1 MSSDFPLLRL
11 PEKALNLVI
20 QCMEY
25 IEIVGFSLA
34 SNKTKETV
42 KSLNLQITTLFLT
55 TEEIIKVH
63 VRGPSRMFW
72 NFYPGE
78 ENAGNEPFPV
88 YMPAC
93 VTARRGLTP
102 EILKYLN
109 PGYSIQKWIDT
120 VQYIFSHPVID
131 YLIFKREICKF
142 DMSSLMET
150 IGTAKV
156 KAFFFYD
163 QCRVECAKMAV
174 SQFPGISRMYA
185 KSQNMVETSRYTDVL
200 MQNLDVL
207 SLGHDGVIMRMEF
220 DNLLLI
226 NSKEITIRS
235 RDIKDKM
242 INQFL
247 KHWIGGSN
255 PRMEF
260 TVLLF
265 PAVRIL
271 DINAILRGLNFH
283 EAPLDQVR
291 LFTKPAT
298 QERVEIVG
306 GYDIRRVNGSVG
318 TLKIEQRADGRGA
331 VIFCVWN

>member
-1 MSSDFPLLRL
+1 MSSDFRLLRL

-25 IEIVGFSLA
+25 TEIVGYSLA

-42 KSLNLQITTLFLT
+42 KALNLQITKLLLT
-55 TEEIIKVH
+55 TEEIIEAH
-63 VRGPSRMFW
+63 IQGPSSIAW
-72 NFYPGE
+72 SFYPGE
-78 ENAGNEPFPV
+78 ENAGNEPIPV

-93 VTARRGLTP
+93 VTAMRSNVREKLG
-102 EILKYLN
+102 YLN

-131 YLIFKREICKF
+131 YLIFMRETCKF
-142 DMSSLMET
+142 DMNSLMET

-156 KAFFFYD
+156 KEFLFYD

-174 SQFPGISRMYA
+174 RRFPGISRMYA
-185 KSQNMVETSRYTDVL
+185 RSQNMVETSRYTDIL
-200 MQNLDVL
+200 MQNWDGLI
-207 SLGHDGVIMRMEF
+207 LGQGDVIMRMEF

-226 NSKEITIRS
+226 NSKEIKIRS

-247 KHWIGGSN
+247 KHWIRGSN

-260 TVLLF
+260 TLLLF
-265 PAVRIL
+265 PDGRIF
-271 DINAILRGLNFH
+271 DINAILKGLNFY

-298 QERVEIVG
+298 QETVEIMG
-306 GYDIRRVNGSVG
+306 GYDIRRMDGSVG
-318 TLKIEQRADGRGA
+318 TLKIEQREEGGA
-331 VIFCVWN
+331 FTFCVWN

>member
-20 QCMEY
+20 QCMDY

-42 KSLNLQITTLFLT
+42 KSLNLQVSPLFLT

-63 VRGPSRMFW
+63 VQRPSRMFW
-72 NFYPGE
+72 NFYPGG
-78 ENAGNEPFPV
+78 ENAGNGPIPV
-88 YMPAC
+88 YMPAR
-93 VTARRGLTP
+93 VTARRGLTR
-102 EILKYLN
+102 EILEYLN

-120 VQYIFSHPVID
+120 VQYIFPHPGINCLV
-131 YLIFKREICKF
+131 FKRDRCKF
-142 DMSSLMET
+142 DMNSLMET

-156 KAFFFYD
+156 NAFFFD
-163 QCRVECAKMAV
+163 DRCGVDCAKMAV
-174 SQFPGISRMYA
+174 RQFPGISRMYA
-185 KSQNMVETSRYTDVL
+185 RSQNMVETSLYTDIL

-207 SLGHDGVIMRMEF
+207 FLGEGDVIMRMEF

-226 NSKEITIRS
+226 NSKEIKIRS
-235 RDIKDKM
+235 RDITDKM

-247 KHWIGGSN
+247 KHWIRGSN

-260 TVLLF
+260 TLLLF
-265 PAVRIL
+265 PGGRIL
-271 DINAILRGLNFH
+271 DANAILRGLNFR

-298 QERVEIVG
+298 QEPVEIMG

-318 TLKIEQRADGRGA
+318 TLKIVQDDGRGA

>member
-42 KSLNLQITTLFLT
+42 KALNLQITTLYLT

-63 VRGPSRMFW
+63 VEGPSRMFW

-78 ENAGNEPFPV
+78 ENAGPEPIPV
-88 YMPAC
+88 YMPAR
-93 VTARRGLTP
+93 VTAMPGNTR
-102 EILKYLN
+102 EILEYLN

-131 YLIFKREICKF
+131 FLIFKRETCKF
-142 DMSSLMET
+142 DMSSLMKT
-150 IGTAKV
+150 IGTATV
-156 KAFFFYD
+156 KTFLFYD
-163 QCRVECAKMAV
+163 RCGVESAKMAV
-174 SQFPGISRMYA
+174 RQFPNTKIMLAVCRDL
-185 KSQNMVETSRYTDVL
+185 EEPSRYKDILV
-200 MQNLDVL
+200 QNWDGLI
-207 SLGHDGVIMRMEF
+207 LGHNDVIMHMEF
-220 DNLLLI
+220 DDLLLM
-226 NSKEITIRS
+226 NSKEISIRS

-247 KHWIGGSN
+247 KHWIRGSN
-255 PRMEF
+255 PRMEVIQLDILDGRF
-260 TVLLF
+260 
-265 PAVRIL
+265 L
-271 DINAILRGLNFH
+271 DINAILKGLNFH
-283 EAPLDQVR
+283 EIPLDQVR

-298 QERVEIVG
+298 EETIEIVG
-306 GYDIRRVNGSVG
+306 GYDIRRVNRSVG
-318 TLKIEQRADGRGA
+318 TFKIEQREEGGA
-331 VIFCVWN
+331 FTFCVWN